1 MPDQPTPSQV
11 AKPLRLLL
19 LTRTLPVH
27 GVSGARSYLAAVMEA
42 LEAEGHRVDV
52 AALNTDAEASGSAFR
67 LPGFRPGRG
76 EVRVRG
82 FRLLRGLLVP
92 TAAPTDLL
100 LRRGQRLLRKAGI
113 PVAAFDPLDNWLR
126 PPSASEHRFAR
137 QAVRELRP
145 DALLV
150 NGAALA
156 PLSTTARAASG
167 TSLRIAT
174 LTHDVLHERAASL
187 AGSATLGEQSARL
200 SACIEVWERAHFL
213 ASDCIV
219 AIQWQDAATFARL
232 VPERT
237 TVVTPMPAIAQ
248 LPSASTEPLL
258 LFVGSAVATNVEA
271 ARWLLAEVWPRI
283 AAANPSASLR
293 IVGDVSGA
301 VASEAASL
309 DRVTLAGRTPDLLPL
324 LRRSISLVP
333 LLSGSGLKIKLVEA
347 LAAGSPVVS
356 TSVGLQ
362 GLPDDLPGTSRA
374 DDAAAFAA
382 AALRLLGNDAHRLE
396 ASRSA
401 IESAR
406 LRFSPAVA
414 VRPLIEAL
422 RA

>member
-1 MPDQPTPSQV
+1 MPDQPTPREA

-19 LTRTLPVH
+19 LTRALPVH
-27 GVSGARSYLAAVMEA
+27 GVSGARSYLAAVIDA
-42 LEAEGHRVDV
+42 LEAEGHTVDV

-67 LPGFRPGRG
+67 LPSFRPGRG
-76 EVRVRG
+76 AVRVRG

-137 QAVRELRP
+137 QAVRDLKP
-145 DALLV
+145 DALLL

-156 PLSTTARAASG
+156 PLATTARAASG
-167 TSLRIAT
+167 GSLRVAT

-200 SACIEVWERAHFL
+200 AACTEAWERAHLL

-232 VPERT
+232 LPERT
-237 TVVTPMPAIAQ
+237 TVVTPMPALAQ
-248 LPSASTEPLL
+248 PPSASIEPLL
-258 LFVGSAVATNVEA
+258 LFVGSAVSTNVEA

-283 AAANPSASLR
+283 AAGNAAASLR

-301 VASEAASL
+301 VADDAAGL
-309 DRVTLAGRTPDLLPL
+309 ARVTLAGRTADLLPL
-324 LRRSISLVP
+324 LRSSISLVP
-333 LLSGSGLKIKLVEA
+333 LRSGSGLKIKLVEA

-374 DDAAAFAA
+374 DDAATFAD
-382 AALRLLGNDAHRLE
+382 AALRLLGDAAYRIE
-396 ASRSA
+396 ASRGA
-401 IESAR
+401 VESAR

>member
-1 MPDQPTPSQV
+1 MQDKPSPSQA
-11 AKPLRLLL
+11 AKPMRLLL
-19 LTRTLPVH
+19 VTRTLPVH
-27 GVSGARSYLAAVMEA
+27 GVSGARSYLAAVIEA

-67 LPGFRPGRG
+67 LPSFRPGRG

-82 FRLLRGLLVP
+82 FRLVGGRLVP
-92 TAAPTDLL
+92 TSAPTDLL
-100 LRRGQRLLRKAGI
+100 LRRMQRLLRKAGL
-113 PVAAFDPLDNWLR
+113 PVPALDPLDNWLR
-126 PPSASEHRFAR
+126 PPNASEQRFAR
-137 QAVRELRP
+137 QAVRDLQP
-145 DALLV
+145 DALLL

-156 PLSTTARAASG
+156 PLAATLRAEAGSA
-167 TSLRIAT
+167 LRVAT

-200 SACIEVWERAHFL
+200 AACTEAWERAHLL

-248 LPSASTEPLL
+248 PPSVSIEPLL

-301 VASEAASL
+301 LDGDAAGL
-309 DRVTLAGRTPDLLPL
+309 DRVTLAGRTADLLPL

-362 GLPDDLPGTSRA
+362 GLPEDLPGTSRA
-374 DDAAAFAA
+374 DDGAAFAEE
-382 AALRLLGNDAHRLE
+382 ALRLLGNDAYRLE

-401 IESAR
+401 IESAQ